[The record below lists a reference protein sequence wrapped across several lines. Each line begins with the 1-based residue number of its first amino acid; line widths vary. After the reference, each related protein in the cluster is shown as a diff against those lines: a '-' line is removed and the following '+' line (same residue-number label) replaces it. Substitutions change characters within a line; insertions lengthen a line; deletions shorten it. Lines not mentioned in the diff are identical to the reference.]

1 MTPYESAWD
10 GRQNTGEA
18 VEFNEGDDYLD
29 RVRPALYEAQDSDEY
44 HYEVAISSART
55 RSLSTGGSDHES

>member
-44 HYEVAISSART
+44 HYEVAIFEREDALAEYWRK
-55 RSLSTGGSDHES
+55 RP